1 MRLDNRSRLRRA
13 LRRERASGH
22 QAGSGEHASLAG
34 ADLVEQ
40 NLAAR
45 LGSLEHVRLPLDAH
59 HISMAVLALAVGDI
73 AAAQAV
79 ELGAAEQIAA
89 MLLLEFFK
97 FGERREQARDQA

>member
-1 MRLDNRSRLRRA
+1 
-13 LRRERASGH
+13 
-22 QAGSGEHASLAG
+22 
-34 ADLVEQ
+34 
-40 NLAAR
+40 
-45 LGSLEHVRLPLDAH
+45 
-59 HISMAVLALAVGDI
+59 MAVLALAVGDI